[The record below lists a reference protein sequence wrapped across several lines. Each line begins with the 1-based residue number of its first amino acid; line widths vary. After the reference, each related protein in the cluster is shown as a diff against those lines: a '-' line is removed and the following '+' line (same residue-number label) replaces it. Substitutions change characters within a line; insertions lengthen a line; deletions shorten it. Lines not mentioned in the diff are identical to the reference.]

1 MSVMTAVLRG
11 AGRYSL
17 VGSGKTVSLR
27 ALVSERFGNNLIL
40 QTGHQAFFVVKNW
53 TISSFRFGRKFFLS

>member
-1 MSVMTAVLRG
+1 MTAVLRG

-40 QTGHQAFFVVKNW
+40 QTGHQAYFVEK
-53 TISSFRFGRKFFLS
+53 I